1 MPDAG
6 EKSVGARVAILGIFV
21 ADLAFTAERLPV
33 MGETLMGH
41 GFRLGPG
48 GKGSN
53 QAVAAARAGGGVAFI
68 TRIGGDAFGEVALKA
83 WREAGVETGHVVT
96 DPERPT
102 GAAFIF
108 VSSKDGDNA
117 IIVEPGAAG
126 ALSPADALAA
136 RDAITSARVFVT
148 QLEQPI
154 PAAQAALKI
163 ARDAGVT
170 TLMNPAPAAELA
182 DDFLALCDYVTPNET
197 EAATLTGLAVGSLDE
212 ARAAAD
218 ALLRRGVKAVVMTL
232 GGRGALYHD
241 GTVSELVPAYAV
253 GKVVD
258 TTGAGDAFA
267 GGFAVALA
275 EGRPPLDAVRFGCA
289 AAGISVT
296 KPGTAPAMPSRAE
309 IEALIAEGPGA

>member
-33 MGETLMGH
+33 MGETLMGQ

-53 QAVAAARAGGGVAFI
+53 QAVAAARAGGDVAFI
-68 TRIGGDAFGEVALKA
+68 TRIGGDAFGGVALKA
-83 WREAGVETGHVVT
+83 WREAGVETANVVT

-108 VSSKDGDNA
+108 VSSKNGDNA

-136 RDAITSARVFVT
+136 RDAIIGAKVFVT

-163 ARDAGVT
+163 ARDAGVV

-182 DDFLALCDYVTPNET
+182 DNFLALCDYVTPNET
-197 EAATLTGLAVGSLDE
+197 EAATLTGLTVETPGE

-218 ALLRRGVKAVVMTL
+218 ALLKRGVKAVVMTL
-232 GGRGALYHD
+232 GARGALYHD
-241 GTVSELVPAYAV
+241 GAVSELVPAYAV

-289 AAGISVT
+289 TAGISVT

-309 IEALIAEGPGA
+309 IEVLIAKGSGA